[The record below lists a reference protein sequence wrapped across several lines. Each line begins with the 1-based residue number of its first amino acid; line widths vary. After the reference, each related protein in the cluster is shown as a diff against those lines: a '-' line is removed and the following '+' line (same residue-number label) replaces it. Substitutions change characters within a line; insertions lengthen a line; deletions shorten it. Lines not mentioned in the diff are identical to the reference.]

1 MQTWLRPSS
10 PRTSCFQG
18 VCVMMVLK
26 ILLYLSRALSRVL
39 SYLEIQGVSMLRA
52 LLVKVIPRLSL
63 CQMLIAHAAVCGI

>member
-1 MQTWLRPSS
+1 
-10 PRTSCFQG
+10 
-18 VCVMMVLK
+18 MMVLK